1 MTVPMK
7 PEWNGDPLS
16 APGSV
21 LIVCSRPETGEFVGL
36 YALTP
41 TDGSFIRGDGL
52 WHTAAGKALSQ
63 VNFTKPT
70 VMNPLF
76 VYAFDPVDVAG
87 GTPSAAMIAAFSLP
101 IEAGSPSGQSA
112 SACVTA
118 ESSPPA
124 APTAA
129 SPAGGPQQTCQAAP
143 VGKPGIWSEK
153 RGLPNF
159 KSRVRGLLLG
169 LALGDS
175 VGSHS
180 GHVPPSG
187 PLAAGVAS
195 QLAAWTVEGTLR
207 AFTRYAEY
215 FLVQP
220 HLVDPVRYAYQRWGA
235 LRGLKPPHDGVW
247 FGLPGSLDDDP
258 QQAQR
263 LRGWLADEPTI
274 AHVRGSS
281 PSTEHAIVAERPVR
295 SMGCQAMLRA
305 LPVAP
310 LAFVGFGANG
320 TRLDAIEAREHTED
334 YARNVALI
342 THDDDDNQN
351 TTALAIRVLWECLK
365 TEQDLATAI
374 HPLFGNAERYGTAA
388 VRIHPAALAARH
400 RPRSTEQLAGLAPKK
415 ESRSALRGGLY
426 AALSYP
432 GEDMVAD
439 AIAFASKAPDGD
451 SVAAVAGAIL
461 GARHGYEALPIQ
473 WLGRLELGW
482 AIDRLACDLAAE
494 LVEHQGG
501 ALWMDYGPSGPD
513 VVDPWWD
520 LKYPGA

>member
-1 MTVPMK
+1 MPMK
-7 PEWNGDPLS
+7 PEWNGDPLN
-16 APGSV
+16 AKGSV
-21 LIVCSRPETGEFVGL
+21 LIVCSRQETGEFVGL

-41 TDGSFIRGDGL
+41 TDGTYIRGDGA

-76 VYAFDPVDVAG
+76 VYAFDPIDMAG
-87 GTPSAAMIAAFSLP
+87 ETPSTEMIAAFSLP
-101 IEAGSPSGQSA
+101 FEDDSPSEQSQPE
-112 SACVTA
+112 CVTA
-118 ESSPPA
+118 EPSPPA
-124 APTAA
+124 TPTEDC
-129 SPAGGPQQTCQAAP
+129 PAGGPRHTRRATS

-159 KSRVRGLLLG
+159 ESRVRGLLLG
-169 LALGDS
+169 LALGDA

-180 GHVPPSG
+180 GHVPVSG
-187 PLAAGVAS
+187 PLEAGVAS

-215 FLVQP
+215 FIVQP
-220 HLVDPVRYAYQRWGA
+220 HLVDPVRYAYQRWGM
-235 LRGLKPPHDGVW
+235 LRGLERSPDAGW
-247 FGLPGSLDDDP
+247 FPFPGTWEDDP
-258 QQAQR
+258 RQAQR
-263 LRGWLADEPTI
+263 LRGWLVDDPTI
-274 AHVRGSS
+274 AVKRGSS
-281 PSTEHAIVAERPVR
+281 PSTERAIVAGRPVR
-295 SMGCQAMLRA
+295 STGCQAMLRV

-310 LAFVGFGANG
+310 LALIKFGANG
-320 TRLDAIEAREHTED
+320 TRLDAIEAREHTEN
-334 YARNVALI
+334 YARNLALM
-342 THDDDDNQN
+342 THDDGDNQN

-365 TEQDLATAI
+365 AERDLTAAI
-374 HPLFGNAERYGTAA
+374 HPLFGNPGGYGTAA
-388 VRIHPAALAARH
+388 DRVQPAALAARQ
-400 RPRSTEQLAGLAPKK
+400 RPRRMDELAKLAPKK

-432 GEDMVAD
+432 EEDMVAD
-439 AIAFASKAPDGD
+439 AIAFASEAPDGD

-461 GARHGYEALPIQ
+461 GARHGYEALPVQ

-482 AIDRLACDLAAE
+482 VLDRLACDLAAE

-501 ALWMDYGPSGPD
+501 GHWFDGGPSGPD

-520 LKYPGA
+520 FKYPGL